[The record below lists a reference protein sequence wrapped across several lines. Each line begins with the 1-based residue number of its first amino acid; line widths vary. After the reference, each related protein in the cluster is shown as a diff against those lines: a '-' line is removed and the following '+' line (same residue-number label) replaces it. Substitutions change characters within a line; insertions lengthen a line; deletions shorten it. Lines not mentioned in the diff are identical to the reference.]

1 MFTTEN
7 FKRNKQICMLKHD
20 NEIRPKNEIFWP
32 ARTQNMLDDTVS
44 K

>member
-7 FKRNKQICMLKHD
+7 SKRNKQICMLKHD
-20 NEIRPKNEIFWP
+20 EILTKNEIFWP
-32 ARTQNMLDDTVS
+32 ALTQNMLDDTVL